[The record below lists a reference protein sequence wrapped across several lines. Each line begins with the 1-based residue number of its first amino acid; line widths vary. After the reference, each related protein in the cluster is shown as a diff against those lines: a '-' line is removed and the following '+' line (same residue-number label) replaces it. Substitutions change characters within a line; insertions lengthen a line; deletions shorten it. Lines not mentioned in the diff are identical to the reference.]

1 MLPIRDVVLTK
12 KVWEVGNAPKNLAV
26 LKHLQTHFK
35 ITHEKGVGRPFP
47 RLSAPLHTC
56 YQSRL
61 LLRKVAILA
70 DLLINPA
77 GFSHC

>member
-47 RLSAPLHTC
+47 RLSAPLLPIEATAT
-56 YQSRL
+56 QSG
-61 LLRKVAILA
+61 
-70 DLLINPA
+70 N
-77 GFSHC
+77 FS